1 MPTTHIYRILV
12 TISYKNISDSL
23 KSFPNIPNILLFTME
38 EENSTPVESST
49 ESDGEVETGSPQKKT
64 VTPHKPGIVYLST
77 VPTGFN
83 VSQTTTFFT
92 EFGRLVG

>member
-1 MPTTHIYRILV
+1 
-12 TISYKNISDSL
+12 
-23 KSFPNIPNILLFTME
+23 ME
-38 EENSTPVESST
+38 EENSTPMDSST
-49 ESDGEVETGSPQKKT
+49 ESDGEVEAGSPQKKT